1 MLLITNVFLSM
12 ITKTR
17 LDGLSKHGSA
27 HASIYS
33 KITELP
39 SRIPSSVS
47 QNYLYF
53 IYCLALIELY
63 VEKKDNVGMTAEWVM
78 PNNYKVKGK
87 PTKRR

>member
-33 KITELP
+33 KITELRVESPHP
-39 SRIPSSVS
+39 SAKTTYILS
-47 QNYLYF
+47 
-53 IYCLALIELY
+53 
-63 VEKKDNVGMTAEWVM
+63 TA
-78 PNNYKVKGK
+78 
-87 PTKRR
+87 

>member
-33 KITELP
+33 KIT
-39 SRIPSSVS
+39 IPSSVS